1 MHIQKRNA
9 LRPKPDLKSHL
20 LGLGLGTLIL
30 AMGVPSARASED
42 RASEDRASENA
53 PAVQYGASLTVDG
66 LDNVSG
72 GLRKGAW
79 GMSNLDLTAAWQGA
93 AGWEAFGYILID
105 QHGGFS
111 ERYSGDAQVV
121 SNIDAPAG
129 VRLFEAYAR
138 HTTTNQAHVTTFG
151 IINLNGLFDTQPTGG
166 LFLNSSHGIGPD
178 YSQSGPS
185 IFPFT
190 GLGFVEEW
198 RVTDLLRLRAG
209 VFDAVPGDPFH
220 QTVFSS
226 LRLSKAEGLNY
237 VGEIEQNFTD
247 GFVKIGHWSYTA
259 RADRLDGIGQGV
271 RSGTYAQ
278 VAWTL
283 SHETADP
290 DQGLAAWIRA
300 GTANADVLEQSG
312 YLGGGLVY
320 TGLLKGRDHDQ
331 IGLAFAS
338 ATFGQP
344 YRDITP
350 DSAGHETTIEATYQ
364 AEIKPGLI
372 VQPDIQYIRHPGGLT
387 TVDDALVVGIR
398 MRLNLIP

>member
-1 MHIQKRNA
+1 MHKVKRIAPGAKSFQKA
-9 LRPKPDLKSHL
+9 LLSL
-20 LGLGLGTLIL
+20 SLGTALIAL
-30 AMGVPSARASED
+30 GAVSAHAGNEKQASDEK
-42 RASEDRASENA
+42 
-53 PAVQYGASLTVDG
+53 PAIQYGATVTVDG

-79 GMSNLDLTAAWQGA
+79 GMANLDLTAAWQGPQ
-93 AGWEAFGYILID
+93 GWEAFGYVLVD

-138 HTTTNQAHVTTFG
+138 HTTADQAHVTTFG

-178 YSQSGPS
+178 YSQNGPS

-198 RVTDLLRLRAG
+198 RVTDQLRLRAG
-209 VFDAVPGDPFH
+209 VFDAVPGDPLH

-247 GFVKIGHWSYTA
+247 GFIKIGHWSYTA
-259 RADRLDGIGQGV
+259 RADRLDGAGQGV
-271 RSGTYAQ
+271 RSGIYGQASW
-278 VAWTL
+278 AL
-283 SHETADP
+283 SHEASDP
-290 DQGLAAWIRA
+290 DQGLAAWLRA
-300 GTANADVLEQSG
+300 GTANAAVLEQSG

-320 TGLLKGRDHDQ
+320 TGPFKGRDHDQ
-331 IGLAFAS
+331 IGLAIAS
-338 ATFGQP
+338 TAFGQP

-350 DSAGHETTIEATYQ
+350 DTAARETTIEVTYQ
-364 AEIKPGLI
+364 AEIRPGLI
-372 VQPDIQYIRHPGGLT
+372 LQPDIQYIKHPGGQT
-387 TVDDALVVGIR
+387 TVDDALVVGVR
-398 MRLNLIP
+398 MRLNLTD